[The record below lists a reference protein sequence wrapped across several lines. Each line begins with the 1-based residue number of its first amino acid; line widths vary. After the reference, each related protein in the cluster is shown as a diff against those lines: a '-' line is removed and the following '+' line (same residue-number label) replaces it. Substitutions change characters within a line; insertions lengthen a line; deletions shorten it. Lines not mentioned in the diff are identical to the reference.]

1 MIPPVYDLLH
11 ASSAVVAIVADRIG
25 AHGQV
30 IPTEVRPYIT
40 WQLVSGT
47 GDNTLDRGRAPND
60 RASVQLDCYHK
71 TEAGLRSLVNA
82 ARSALESDGYYVGLM
97 VDERDAE
104 TQLFRMA
111 LQFDFIVT
119 P

>member
-11 ASSAVVAIVADRIG
+11 ASAAVVSIVADRIG

-30 IPTEVRPYIT
+30 FPNELRPYIT
-40 WQLVSGT
+40 WQIVSGT
-47 GDNTLDRGRAPND
+47 GDNTLDRGRAPSD
-60 RASVQLDCYHK
+60 RTSVQVDCYHK
-71 TEAGLRSLVNA
+71 TEAGLRLLVNA
-82 ARSALESDGYYVGLM
+82 SRTALESDSYYVGLP

-104 TQLFRMA
+104 TQLYRMA